1 MTESERSNTRCVVY
15 SACLRGRSN
24 LAKSERS
31 NTRCVVYSACLRE
44 RSYQSEGSLFSELG
58 SCVQVEVDVL
68 GSPSLIV
75 LVLSVEV
82 KQD

>member
-15 SACLRGRSN
+15 SACLRGRGY
-24 LAKSERS
+24 LAK
-31 NTRCVVYSACLRE
+31 
-44 RSYQSEGSLFSELG
+44 SEGSLFSELG

-75 LVLSVEV
+75 LVVSAEV
-82 KQD
+82 QQD